1 MQVPDVENFMADYNM
16 QCPMAAKRL
25 IYSGMPATVE
35 HGKPSMQSNSA
46 VAVAETVQHFITAM
60 DSLKLNMVA
69 VDQLYPVLNDLMQS
83 MNKIAQLPS
92 DFSGKVKMK
101 NWISKLHKMPAS
113 RELDEN
119 DSRQLLFDLESS
131 YNDFMAF
138 LNIGQRS

>member
-1 MQVPDVENFMADYNM
+1 MKGPLGPFSPIECF
-16 QCPMAAKRL
+16 
-25 IYSGMPATVE
+25 
-35 HGKPSMQSNSA
+35 
-46 VAVAETVQHFITAM
+46 VQ
-60 DSLKLNMVA
+60 
-69 VDQLYPVLNDLMQS
+69 
-83 MNKIAQLPS
+83 IAQLPA

-138 LNIGQRS
+138 LNIGQRA

>member
-1 MQVPDVENFMADYNM
+1 M
-16 QCPMAAKRL
+16 
-25 IYSGMPATVE
+25 
-35 HGKPSMQSNSA
+35 
-46 VAVAETVQHFITAM
+46 
-60 DSLKLNMVA
+60 
-69 VDQLYPVLNDLMQS
+69 QLYPVLNDLMQS
-83 MNKIAQLPS
+83 MNKVRSLLYSCRKSCLMHALSSLFLILVSQDQAHALVLLQIAQLPS